1 MNSVRESRSSVHCD
15 KLPTMKKTLNSFVSV
30 VLLLS
35 VCALIPFFGFSQD
48 SISTGSSGAQKGGET
63 PFVQLTMNDGTLKFG
78 QLIEI
83 TESEVVLDIMGLG
96 ITRIPKYLVQA
107 LTSEMLSEA
116 DQERGFGYISNQP
129 SRYFFAPSGI
139 QLKKGEGY
147 FQSNVALNSISYG
160 FSDRFTGGVLLSV
173 VGAGITAKFGG
184 EVRENVHVSVGG
196 VAGMDYYG
204 NLDRPL
210 VLGFAN
216 VTFGDEDKNLTINLG
231 IGNSIDNGG
240 GAFDETTTSLDSS
253 VVVDN
258 NYQINYFTAVDEI
271 YNQTVPLLLNVS
283 AMRPLTSTRW
293 FITENYLVI
302 PWKRTNQ
309 VELDPPVQLQ
319 NGSYNG
325 SNSPSS
331 NWFRSYG
338 GSSNPGGAIS
348 LGIRSYNQ
356 RSGWLWDYGL
366 AGVFTDGEGFP
377 VPWFSFTLEF

>member
-1 MNSVRESRSSVHCD
+1 MRID
-15 KLPTMKKTLNSFVSV
+15 PMKKTIHPLAFLTLLCSLWAFSPSVSM
-30 VLLLS
+30 
-35 VCALIPFFGFSQD
+35 SQESATTSAAGAANAD
-48 SISTGSSGAQKGGET
+48 GSR
-63 PFVQLTMNDGTLKFG
+63 FVQLTMNDGTLKFG

-173 VGAGITAKFGG
+173 VGAGLTAKFGG
-184 EVRENVHVSVGG
+184 QVRENVHVSVGG
-196 VAGMDYYG
+196 VAGIDYYG

-240 GAFDETTTSLDSS
+240 QAYDETTTSLDSS
-253 VVVDN
+253 VVVNNN

-271 YNQTVPLLLNVS
+271 NTQTVPLLLNVS
-283 AMRPLTSTRW
+283 AMRPLTSNRW

-331 NWFRSYG
+331 YWFRSYG

-366 AGVFTDGEGFP
+366 AGVFADGEGFP

>member
-1 MNSVRESRSSVHCD
+1 
-15 KLPTMKKTLNSFVSV
+15 
-30 VLLLS
+30 
-35 VCALIPFFGFSQD
+35 
-48 SISTGSSGAQKGGET
+48 
-63 PFVQLTMNDGTLKFG
+63 
-78 QLIEI
+78 
-83 TESEVVLDIMGLG
+83 MGLG

-173 VGAGITAKFGG
+173 VGAGLTAKFGG
-184 EVRENVHVSVGG
+184 QVRENVHVSVGG
-196 VAGMDYYG
+196 VAGIDYYG

-231 IGNSIDNGG
+231 IGNSINDSR
-240 GAFDETTTSLDSS
+240 FYDPETPLDSS
-253 VVVDN
+253 IVAYGSYQTNYYTVVS
-258 NYQINYFTAVDEI
+258 EI
-271 YNQTVPLLLNVS
+271 EERSVPLLLNIS
-283 AMRPLTSTRW
+283 AMRPLTPNRW
-293 FITENYLVI
+293 FITENYLVM
-302 PWKRTNQ
+302 PWRQTNQ
-309 VELDPPVQLQ
+309 IQLETPLQ
-319 NGSYNG
+319 VSFGSYGDPAPLSAYYGFG
-325 SNSPSS
+325 S
-331 NWFRSYG
+331 Y

-366 AGVFTDGEGFP
+366 AGVFADGEGFP

>member
-1 MNSVRESRSSVHCD
+1 
-15 KLPTMKKTLNSFVSV
+15 MKKTIQPLALLTLLCSLWAFSPCVS
-30 VLLLS
+30 LS
-35 VCALIPFFGFSQD
+35 QESAATSAD
-48 SISTGSSGAQKGGET
+48 GSSNADSSR
-63 PFVQLTMNDGTLKFG
+63 FVQLTMNDGTLKFG

-173 VGAGITAKFGG
+173 VGAGLTAKFGG
-184 EVRENVHVSVGG
+184 QVRENVHVSVGG
-196 VAGMDYYG
+196 VAGIDYFG

-231 IGNSIDNGG
+231 IGNSIDNGSW
-240 GAFDETTTSLDSS
+240 AYDETTTSLDSS
-253 VVVDN
+253 VVGTN
-258 NYQINYFTAVDEI
+258 NYQINYFTVVDEI
-271 YNQTVPLLLNVS
+271 KNQTVPLLLNVS
-283 AMRPLTSTRW
+283 AMRPLTSNRW
-293 FITENYLVI
+293 FITENYFVM
-302 PWKRTNQ
+302 PWKRTDRR
-309 VELDPPVQLQ
+309 ELDQPVQLQ
-319 NGSYNG
+319 NEGYNI
-325 SNSPSS
+325 SNSPGP
-331 NWFRSYG
+331 NWLFRSYG
-338 GSSNPGGAIS
+338 GSSSPGGAIS

-366 AGVFTDGEGFP
+366 AGVFADGEGFP

>member
-1 MNSVRESRSSVHCD
+1 
-15 KLPTMKKTLNSFVSV
+15 MKKTIHPLAFLTLLCSLWAFSPCVSM
-30 VLLLS
+30 
-35 VCALIPFFGFSQD
+35 SQESATTSAAGAANAD
-48 SISTGSSGAQKGGET
+48 GSR
-63 PFVQLTMNDGTLKFG
+63 FVQLTMNDGTLKFG

-83 TESEVVLDIMGLG
+83 TESEVVLDITGLG

-231 IGNSIDNGG
+231 IGNSIFNG
-240 GAFDETTTSLDSS
+240 TSIDLSTVRLDSIVPS
-253 VVVDN
+253 PYN
-258 NYQINYFTAVDEI
+258 SYQTNYFTATHEI
-271 YNQTVPLLLNVS
+271 ENRSVPVLLNVS
-283 AMRPLTSTRW
+283 AMRPLTANRW
-293 FITENYLVI
+293 FITENYLVV
-302 PWKRTNQ
+302 PWQRTRQN
-309 VELDPPVQLQ
+309 ELDPPFQSAI
-319 NGSYNG
+319 NSYDGSTAP
-325 SNSPSS
+325 PSY
-331 NWFRSYG
+331 WYQTYY

-366 AGVFTDGEGFP
+366 AGVFADGEGFP

>member
-1 MNSVRESRSSVHCD
+1 
-15 KLPTMKKTLNSFVSV
+15 MKKTIHPLAFLTLLCSLWAFSPSVSM
-30 VLLLS
+30 
-35 VCALIPFFGFSQD
+35 SQESATTSAAGAANAD
-48 SISTGSSGAQKGGET
+48 GSR
-63 PFVQLTMNDGTLKFG
+63 FVQLTMNDGTLKFG

-173 VGAGITAKFGG
+173 VGAGLTAKFGG
-184 EVRENVHVSVGG
+184 QVRENVHVSVGG
-196 VAGMDYYG
+196 VAGIDYYG

-240 GAFDETTTSLDSS
+240 QAYDETTTSLDSS
-253 VVVDN
+253 VVVNNN

-271 YNQTVPLLLNVS
+271 NTQTVPLLLNVS
-283 AMRPLTSTRW
+283 AMRPLTSNRW

-331 NWFRSYG
+331 YWFRSYG

-366 AGVFTDGEGFP
+366 AGVFADGEGFP

>member
-1 MNSVRESRSSVHCD
+1 
-15 KLPTMKKTLNSFVSV
+15 MKKTIHHLAF
-30 VLLLS
+30 LTLLS
-35 VCALIPFFGFSQD
+35 GLWAFSPSVSMSQESTTTSAVGAANAD
-48 SISTGSSGAQKGGET
+48 SSR
-63 PFVQLTMNDGTLKFG
+63 FVQLTMNDGTLKFG

-160 FSDRFTGGVLLSV
+160 FSDRFTGGILLSV
-173 VGAGITAKFGG
+173 VGAGLTAKFGG
-184 EVRENVHVSVGG
+184 QVRENVHVSVGG
-196 VAGMDYYG
+196 VAGIDYYG

-231 IGNSIDNGG
+231 IGNSINDSR
-240 GAFDETTTSLDSS
+240 FYDPETPLDSS
-253 VVVDN
+253 VVANGSVQT
-258 NYQINYFTAVDEI
+258 NYYTVVSEI
-271 YNQTVPLLLNVS
+271 EERTVPLLLNIS
-283 AMRPLTSTRW
+283 AMRPLTPNRW
-293 FITENYLVI
+293 FITENYLVM
-302 PWKRTNQ
+302 PWKQTNQ
-309 VELDPPVQLQ
+309 IQLETPLQ
-319 NGSYNG
+319 VSFNSYGGNAPLSYYYGFGSY
-325 SNSPSS
+325 
-331 NWFRSYG
+331 

-366 AGVFTDGEGFP
+366 AGVFADGEGFP

>member
-1 MNSVRESRSSVHCD
+1 
-15 KLPTMKKTLNSFVSV
+15 MKKTIHHIAFLTLLCSLWAFSPCVS
-30 VLLLS
+30 LS
-35 VCALIPFFGFSQD
+35 QE
-48 SISTGSSGAQKGGET
+48 STTTSAVGAANADGSR
-63 PFVQLTMNDGTLKFG
+63 FVQLTMNDGTLKFG

-231 IGNSIDNGG
+231 IGNSILNG
-240 GAFDETTTSLDSS
+240 TSLDFNALSLDS
-253 VVVDN
+253 TIVSAN
-258 NYQINYFTAVDEI
+258 NSYQTNYFTATHEI
-271 YNQTVPLLLNVS
+271 ENRSVPVLLNVS
-283 AMRPLTSTRW
+283 AMRPLTANRW
-293 FITENYLVI
+293 FITENYLVV
-302 PWKRTNQ
+302 PWQRTRQN
-309 VELDPPVQLQ
+309 ELDPPFQSAI
-319 NGSYNG
+319 NSYDGSTAP
-325 SNSPSS
+325 PSY
-331 NWFRSYG
+331 WYQTYY

-366 AGVFTDGEGFP
+366 AGVFADGEGFP

>member
-1 MNSVRESRSSVHCD
+1 MNSVRAFFSSVHCD
-15 KLPTMKKTLNSFVSV
+15 KLPPMKKTLNAFVSV
-30 VLLLS
+30 ALLLS
-35 VCALIPFFGFSQD
+35 LWALTPFLGCSQD
-48 SISTGSSGAQKGGET
+48 STSTGSNGAQKGGET
-63 PFVQLTMNDGTLKFG
+63 AFVQLTMNDGTLKFG

-160 FSDRFTGGVLLSV
+160 FSDRFTGGILLSV
-173 VGAGITAKFGG
+173 VGAGLTAKFGG
-184 EVRENVHVSVGG
+184 QVRENVHVSVGG
-196 VAGMDYYG
+196 VAGIDYYG

-231 IGNSIDNGG
+231 IGNSINDSR
-240 GAFDETTTSLDSS
+240 FYDPETPLDSS
-253 VVVDN
+253 VVVN
-258 NYQINYFTAVDEI
+258 GGYQTNYYTVVSEI
-271 YNQTVPLLLNVS
+271 EERTVPLLLNIS
-283 AMRPLTSTRW
+283 AMRPLTPNRW
-293 FITENYLVI
+293 FITENYLVM
-302 PWKRTNQ
+302 PWKQTNQ
-309 VELDPPVQLQ
+309 IQLETPLQ
-319 NGSYNG
+319 VSFNSYGGNAPLSYYYGFGSY
-325 SNSPSS
+325 
-331 NWFRSYG
+331 

-366 AGVFTDGEGFP
+366 AGVFADGEGFP